1 MNLGWVEIPK
11 VHPGGGIPRHF
22 FYFMKKAISVFVD
35 ESGDFGKYDKACPYY
50 IISMVFHN
58 QKKVIKSEIEKLD
71 YRLSNLNQAKHVLH
85 TGPLIRKEE
94 VYINLSLSERMKIL
108 MTFFS
113 LFNKL
118 DIKYH
123 TFIVPKTP
131 KQNKIQ
137 LIQALSK
144 SINDFISD
152 KYSLFSENKIII
164 YYDNGQAQVSQILAS
179 VFSCFN
185 CDFRKIKPENYRL
198 FQIADLITTFEM
210 INYKKNHL
218 SNSQSETKF
227 FTSINEFNRSFYKK
241 IIKKRI

>member
-1 MNLGWVEIPK
+1 
-11 VHPGGGIPRHF
+11 
-22 FYFMKKAISVFVD
+22 MKKAISVFVD
-35 ESGDFGKYDKACPYY
+35 ESADFGKYDKACPYY

-85 TGPLIRKEE
+85 TEPLIRKEE

-131 KQNKIQ
+131 KQNKLQ

-152 KYSLFSENKIII
+152 KYSLFSE
-164 YYDNGQAQVSQILAS
+164 
-179 VFSCFN
+179 
-185 CDFRKIKPENYRL
+185 
-198 FQIADLITTFEM
+198 
-210 INYKKNHL
+210 KKNYYL
-218 SNSQSETKF
+218 L
-227 FTSINEFNRSFYKK
+227 R
-241 IIKKRI
+241 